1 MQQLPGELTT
11 MARRR
16 LKYLGL
22 ALLLALSL
30 GIALA
35 LYLASPVGAVIAL
48 VVGYLI
54 WKLFILL
61 IDRQLA
67 LTCSIC
73 RRRGL
78 AEIPGLPCRLPEYQC
93 RACGARFKQ
102 GHPISTVQTDKTD

>member
-11 MARRR
+11 MERRR
-16 LKYLGL
+16 LNYLGL

-35 LYLASPVGAVIAL
+35 LYLASAVGAVIAL
-48 VVGYLI
+48 VIGYVVWRLS
-54 WKLFILL
+54 ILL
-61 IDRQLA
+61 IDRKLA

-78 AEIPGLPCRLPEYQC
+78 TETPGLPCQLPEYQC
-93 RACGARFKQ
+93 KACGARFR
-102 GHPISTVQTDKTD
+102 GGRPIPPV

>member
-1 MQQLPGELTT
+1 MKQLPGELTT
-11 MARRR
+11 MERRR

-35 LYLASPVGAVIAL
+35 LYLASAVGAVIAL
-48 VVGYLI
+48 VAGYVV
-54 WKLFILL
+54 WRLFILL

-67 LTCSIC
+67 LTCSVC

-78 AEIPGLPCRLPEYQC
+78 AEIPGLPCQLPEYQC
-93 RACGARFKQ
+93 SACGARFQ
-102 GHPISTVQTDKTD
+102 NGRPVSTGQTDKTP

>member
-11 MARRR
+11 MAHRR

-35 LYLASPVGAVIAL
+35 LYLASAVGAATAL
-48 VVGYLI
+48 VVGYVV
-54 WKLFILL
+54 WRLFILL

-67 LTCSIC
+67 LTCTIC

-78 AEIPGLPCRLPEYQC
+78 AEIPGLPCQLPEYQC
-93 RACGARFKQ
+93 SACGARFKQ
-102 GHPISTVQTDKTD
+102 GRPIPTVQPDKTG

>member
-1 MQQLPGELTT
+1 MQQLPGELTA

-30 GIALA
+30 GIVLA
-35 LYLASPVGAVIAL
+35 LYLASSVGAVIAL
-48 VVGYLI
+48 VTGYVVWRLS
-54 WKLFILL
+54 ILL

-78 AEIPGLPCRLPEYQC
+78 TEIPGLPCQLPEYQC
-93 RACGARFKQ
+93 GACGARFKQ
-102 GHPISTVQTDKTD
+102 GRPVPTVQTDKTD

>member
-11 MARRR
+11 MERRR

-54 WKLFILL
+54 WRLFILL

-78 AEIPGLPCRLPEYQC
+78 PCRLPEYQC
-93 RACGARFKQ
+93 SACGARFKQ
-102 GHPISTVQTDKTD
+102 GHPISAVQTDKTD